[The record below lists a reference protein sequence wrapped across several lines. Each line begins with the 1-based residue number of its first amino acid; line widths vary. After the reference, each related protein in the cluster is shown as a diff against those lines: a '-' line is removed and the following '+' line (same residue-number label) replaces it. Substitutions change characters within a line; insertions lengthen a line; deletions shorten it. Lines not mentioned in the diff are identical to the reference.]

1 MPSLAY
7 NPLDLSGK
15 TILVTGASSGI
26 GRETAIVLSLLGA
39 RVVVAGRNEE
49 RLLSTLK
56 LLAVGGH
63 THQVF
68 DVAALDELPNWIQDV
83 SRSVGAF
90 HGLVHCA
97 GCELIGPLRF
107 LTVEDSERVM
117 RTNFLS
123 AVHLCKAFRVKSVH
137 EKPASIVLISSVAGL
152 VGEPAAAV
160 YGASKA
166 AIVGLVRALAVELA
180 PEKIRVN
187 CVAPGLVKT
196 EMRDRMLAVYSPEQM
211 QAIEQSHPLG
221 VGTARDVANAI
232 AYLVSSASRWVTGT
246 ALVVD
251 GGYTAH

>member
-1 MPSLAY
+1 MANLAY

-15 TILVTGASSGI
+15 TVLVTGASSGI
-26 GRETAIVLSLLGA
+26 GRETAIILSLLGA
-39 RVVVAGRNEE
+39 RVVAAGRNEE
-49 RLLSTLK
+49 RLQATVQS
-56 LLAVGGH
+56 LAGGGH
-63 THQVF
+63 TYRVF
-68 DVAALDELPNWIQDV
+68 DVTALNGLPKWMQDA
-83 SRSVGAF
+83 SKSVGAF

-123 AVHLCKAFRVKSVH
+123 AVHLCKAFRAKGVH

-166 AIVGLVRALAVELA
+166 ALAGLARALAIELA
-180 PEKIRVN
+180 PEQIRVN

-211 QAIEQSHPLG
+211 QAIEQAHPLG

-232 AYLVSSASRWVTGT
+232 AFLLSPASRWVTGT
-246 ALVVD
+246 TLVVD